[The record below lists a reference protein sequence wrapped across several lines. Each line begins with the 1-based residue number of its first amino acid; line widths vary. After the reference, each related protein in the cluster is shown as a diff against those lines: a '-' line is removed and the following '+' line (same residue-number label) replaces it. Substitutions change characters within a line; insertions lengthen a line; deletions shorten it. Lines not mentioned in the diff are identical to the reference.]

1 MQQLK
6 GKDRHAYD
14 LWLDRRSFGGKGGWK
29 YDAYTEEIEKRMVER
44 GLTQEEAVDEME
56 QKKGKDRH
64 PYNLLNDQR
73 NAGRSRGGGSAAAAA
88 ALPQAKAVYAAAR
101 EELYSVL
108 IAAAE
113 EITPNFN
120 NIDEWAQRVRDTTAG
135 KTRLNAFN
143 VHIARVYNNLV
154 KDIPKMKEYPAK
166 PDPHATPQ
174 AKASWRTNSA
184 NFLRDELIERKML
197 PTFMSWKWAESPLW
211 QRQVMEARNRM

>member
-1 MQQLK
+1 
-6 GKDRHAYD
+6 
-14 LWLDRRSFGGKGGWK
+14 
-29 YDAYTEEIEKRMVER
+29 
-44 GLTQEEAVDEME
+44 ME

-154 KDIPKMKEYPAK
+154 RDIPKMKEYPAK
-166 PDPHATPQ
+166 PDTHAT
-174 AKASWRTNSA
+174 T
-184 NFLRDELIERKML
+184 
-197 PTFMSWKWAESPLW
+197 
-211 QRQVMEARNRM
+211 